1 MESGADGQRRHIS
14 ESMNMVIQ
22 NIRTADFIGATYA
35 KKETRYGHHIARGVG
50 QKCRIGEKV
59 MIKVGDKVTWESQA
73 RGSWVEKR
81 GTVVAVVPPGESA
94 LGWVPLGTKKSHI
107 KFEADIY
114 LRGDRAVVAVPAG
127 AYGGLTHY
135 YAPRLSVLEVE

>member
-1 MESGADGQRRHIS
+1 
-14 ESMNMVIQ
+14 MVIQ

-35 KKETRYGHHIARGVG
+35 
-50 QKCRIGEKV
+50 KV

-114 LRGDRAVVAVPAG
+114 LRGGPGGGGGPGGSLRWAG
-127 AYGGLTHY
+127 A
-135 YAPRLSVLEVE
+135 